1 MLRAEQRGVS
11 AAGRPKALL
20 GWEGCACWTLGHL
33 KPLLLVGRFPFNGGY
48 FVFLY
53 EVWAEHGGYLWEGFC
68 SEPWQPSGA
77 GAAGGA
83 APIPVGTWAA

>member
-20 GWEGCACWTLGHL
+20 GWEGWACWTLGHL

-68 SEPWQPSGA
+68 PVVLELQVEQHPSLWAPEQPEPLQ
-77 GAAGGA
+77 
-83 APIPVGTWAA
+83 